1 MTDTYIYDKTIT
13 EDGEVIESEKVTKN
27 TPKKLVFITNGTG
40 GCGKDTF
47 ADILNDFVDVTKISS
62 IDPIKQFARFLGWQG
77 GKSEKDRNFLSDL
90 KLIMTE
96 YDDTPF
102 KWMQN
107 NYVLWS
113 IKSDFDQA
121 IPVLLID
128 IREPEEIERAKKAF
142 NAKTI
147 LIKNDR
153 VAPITSN
160 MADAG
165 VFNYDYD
172 FVIENNG
179 TLEDFAE
186 TVKKWAEENVL

>member
-1 MTDTYIYDKTIT
+1 MSDTYIYDKSIT
-13 EDGEVIESEKVTKN
+13 ENGEVIESENATKVMTK
-27 TPKKLVFITNGTG
+27 KHIFITNGTG

-77 GKSEKDRNFLSDL
+77 GKEEKDRKFLSDL
-90 KLIMTE
+90 KLAMTE

-107 NYVLWS
+107 NYLWWCA
-113 IKSDFDQA
+113 KSDFEHA

-153 VAPITSN
+153 VDPITSN
-160 MADAG
+160 MADAN
-165 VFNYDYD
+165 VLNYNYD

-179 TLEDFAE
+179 TLEEFEE
-186 TVKKWAEENVL
+186 TIKKWAEENVL